1 MSYLK
6 SSIVLLCTLLFSTYT
21 YSQLW
26 TEDFEG
32 TNPYANWDTNS
43 TDLGA
48 LQGGAVENHWV
59 INNSYTGITTPFP
72 VSNTPTQPAGI
83 SSANGNYLHIVS
95 RGLEAVGATNANFTY
110 VSSTAGDSYFTE
122 MNTDINTT
130 GQTGVS
136 LSFWYLNEAE
146 GTGGTSGQVYYST
159 DGGVNWTQVGASL
172 AGISTWTQTTITNAA
187 FDNQATLRF
196 GFLFINPIT
205 GSDPSFSIDD
215 ISVDVPPP
223 LSAAVTT
230 PSPLPDTICLGDAI
244 TFTADDNGGAV
255 TQYQWNFNGANAGP
269 QSVTTQTVNFT
280 AGNTGTY
287 TFRLIV
293 GDGTDLDTLDFDV
306 TINPCTSPTIA
317 FSGTPTQV
325 CQGSTVTFT
334 NNSTAG
340 SQPITQYSWNFDP
353 NGTGNGGSP
362 ATYTGQNPP
371 AITYNTIGTYDVVL
385 TLTDANGTY
394 SDTMFNYIQVVSC
407 PVPVALFQ
415 ANSTQICPSDCINF
429 TDQSSNMG
437 AGGSYW
443 QWSFPGSDSATS
455 SQQSPSSICYQTPGT
470 YDVQLIVTNPNGSDT
485 LLMEDYIQ
493 VDSCLAP
500 EARFVAEKDS
510 ICQGTCIQFFNNS
523 IRSNEFQWKFFNAD
537 VAYDSTTVK
546 NPIVCYSD
554 TGVFDVQLR
563 VINQYGVD
571 ILYLNDYIS
580 VAAFPEVV
588 ASDDKI
594 IYVGKSVELEAFG
607 TATNYTWTPDYN
619 ISCVNCRETTVS
631 PLLNTVYYVT
641 NTNDHGCSTT
651 DSVRVS
657 VDQMYFVGVP
667 DIFSPNGDGQ
677 NDELRVRGN
686 GIEYLEFYV
695 YDRYGTLVFE
705 SRNQSHGWD
714 GTYKGDDVQPG
725 VFVYYAKVTLIN
737 GRQEIIQGDVT
748 LVR

>member
-1 MSYLK
+1 
-6 SSIVLLCTLLFSTYT
+6 LLFSTYT

-48 LQGGAVENHWV
+48 LQGGTIENHWV

-317 FSGTPTQV
+317 FSGTP
-325 CQGSTVTFT
+325 
-334 NNSTAG
+334 
-340 SQPITQYSWNFDP
+340 
-353 NGTGNGGSP
+353 
-362 ATYTGQNPP
+362 
-371 AITYNTIGTYDVVL
+371 
-385 TLTDANGTY
+385 
-394 SDTMFNYIQVVSC
+394 
-407 PVPVALFQ
+407 
-415 ANSTQICPSDCINF
+415 
-429 TDQSSNMG
+429 
-437 AGGSYW
+437 
-443 QWSFPGSDSATS
+443 
-455 SQQSPSSICYQTPGT
+455 
-470 YDVQLIVTNPNGSDT
+470 
-485 LLMEDYIQ
+485 
-493 VDSCLAP
+493 
-500 EARFVAEKDS
+500 
-510 ICQGTCIQFFNNS
+510 
-523 IRSNEFQWKFFNAD
+523 
-537 VAYDSTTVK
+537 
-546 NPIVCYSD
+546 
-554 TGVFDVQLR
+554 
-563 VINQYGVD
+563 
-571 ILYLNDYIS
+571 
-580 VAAFPEVV
+580 
-588 ASDDKI
+588 
-594 IYVGKSVELEAFG
+594 
-607 TATNYTWTPDYN
+607 
-619 ISCVNCRETTVS
+619 
-631 PLLNTVYYVT
+631 
-641 NTNDHGCSTT
+641 
-651 DSVRVS
+651 
-657 VDQMYFVGVP
+657 
-667 DIFSPNGDGQ
+667 
-677 NDELRVRGN
+677 
-686 GIEYLEFYV
+686 
-695 YDRYGTLVFE
+695 
-705 SRNQSHGWD
+705 
-714 GTYKGDDVQPG
+714 
-725 VFVYYAKVTLIN
+725 
-737 GRQEIIQGDVT
+737 
-748 LVR
+748 